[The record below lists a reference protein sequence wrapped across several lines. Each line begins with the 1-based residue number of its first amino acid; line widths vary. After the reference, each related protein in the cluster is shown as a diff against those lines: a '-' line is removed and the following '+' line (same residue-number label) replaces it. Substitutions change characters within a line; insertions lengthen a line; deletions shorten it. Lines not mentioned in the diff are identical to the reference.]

1 MCRTHSL
8 QILARIGLTT
18 NLCAFLFLFTNISL
32 ALPDDSEQIMHI
44 KADSSAFDYKG
55 GQSTYEGNVK
65 IDQGSSHLTAD
76 RVITKNN
83 ADHKIEEAIAY
94 GKDKLAEYTTIPKPG
109 DQLFHAKANVIKFY
123 PPKSMIILEGK
134 VIVTQGENSFNG
146 PLIIYNIKDQTVVAP
161 ASKGGRA
168 TIIID
173 PNELKT

>member
-1 MCRTHSL
+1 MCQTL
-8 QILARIGLTT
+8 KLKTLACMALHTS
-18 NLCAFLFLFTNISL
+18 LFLLANIAF

-44 KADSSAFDYKG
+44 IADTSAFDYKG

-65 IDQGSSHLTAD
+65 VDQGSSHLTAD
-76 RVITKNN
+76 RVVTKNN
-83 ADHKIEEAIAY
+83 AQHKIEEAIAY
-94 GKDKLAEYTTIPKPG
+94 GTNKLAEYTTLPKPG
-109 DQLFHAKANVIKFY
+109 DAVFHAKANVIKFY

-134 VIVTQGENSFNG
+134 VLVTQGDNSFNG
-146 PLIIYNIKDQTVVAP
+146 PLIIYNIKDQTVIAP